1 LKPREALD
9 LIGFEWPRLG
19 LSERLRRCYNV
30 EDLRRL
36 AARRTPRPVFD
47 YVDGGADGELTLRR
61 NREAFEAYELM
72 PVGPADVSK
81 VDPRVS
87 LFGRRIAL
95 PLMCSPTGYTRMMHP
110 DGELG
115 VARAAGA
122 AGIPFGLSTVASTSV
137 EDLVRSGNPDLW
149 FQLYIWR
156 DRELVKELV
165 RRAQTAGY
173 RVLEVAVDIPV
184 GGFRT
189 RDVRNGLSIP
199 PHLTPRTLGQITLKP
214 SYWWNVLRNPPLT
227 FANAPQYVKNS
238 GDVTIEYMTSQLDPT
253 IGWDDVAAIRELWS
267 GPLLV
272 KGWLSP
278 KGAAAAIAA
287 GADGVHLSNHG
298 GRQLDRVVPPLEQLG
313 AVRAELG
320 EEATIVL
327 DSGIRHGTDL
337 AIAIALGADAGAVGR
352 AYLYGLMAG
361 GEAGVGRVLAL
372 LEAEFRRAMTLLGVS
387 SVAELRARGPELL
400 RRRPLR

>member
-122 AGIPFGLSTVASTSV
+122 AGI
-137 EDLVRSGNPDLW
+137 
-149 FQLYIWR
+149 
-156 DRELVKELV
+156 
-165 RRAQTAGY
+165 
-173 RVLEVAVDIPV
+173 
-184 GGFRT
+184 
-189 RDVRNGLSIP
+189 
-199 PHLTPRTLGQITLKP
+199 
-214 SYWWNVLRNPPLT
+214 
-227 FANAPQYVKNS
+227 
-238 GDVTIEYMTSQLDPT
+238 
-253 IGWDDVAAIRELWS
+253 
-267 GPLLV
+267 
-272 KGWLSP
+272 
-278 KGAAAAIAA
+278 
-287 GADGVHLSNHG
+287 HLSNHG
-298 GRQLDRVVPPLEQLG
+298 GRQLDRVRARLAGRGVPSGHDAARRQLSRGTEGTWPWATPPSARPLSYSD
-313 AVRAELG
+313 VRPVIEPP
-320 EEATIVL
+320 
-327 DSGIRHGTDL
+327 SSR
-337 AIAIALGADAGAVGR
+337 ALW
-352 AYLYGLMAG
+352 
-361 GEAGVGRVLAL
+361 
-372 LEAEFRRAMTLLGVS
+372 RRA
-387 SVAELRARGPELL
+387 LRPAAQPAPGRGP
-400 RRRPLR
+400 